1 MLDLRRP
8 PVRKVFAIVRREFV
22 ERVRTRAFWIWTFVG
37 PVMLVGLIAFQIF
50 LATRIGGARTIAVVD
65 QTTTGNGSRV
75 GAELTASINRFRF
88 ASVPNTAA
96 VLDSLRG
103 AVVAKQLDGFLIIT
117 DSTFTHGIAEY
128 RGSNASSV
136 SDMETLERALR
147 QVVFSARLEQSGID
161 PRLVRDAEVR
171 VRLATLK
178 ITKEGVTGESGAQ
191 AVALGFGMAIVLY
204 LAILIYGIQVM
215 SSVLEEKTT
224 KIVEVLISSL
234 RPFELMLG
242 KVIGAGA
249 VGLVQ
254 LAVWAASF
262 VVLTSN
268 QARFASLLGKSGSA
282 MGGFRMPEVPL
293 TTFGVFLCYFLL
305 GYFLYA
311 AIFAAVGAMSN
322 SEAEAR
328 QVQAPVTMLLIVP
341 YVSFFGILNDPHGGL
356 ATAMS
361 MIPFFSPIAA
371 PVRWA
376 ASPMPAVQLLASI
389 AILAATVVAVTWI
402 AARIYRVGILMT
414 GKRPTIRELVRWVR
428 TA

>member
-1 MLDLRRP
+1 
-8 PVRKVFAIVRREFV
+8 VSKVLAVVRREFV
-22 ERVRTRAFWIWTFVG
+22 ERVRTRTFWIWTFVG

-50 LATRIGGARTIAVVD
+50 LATRTGGERKIAVVD
-65 QTTTGNGSRV
+65 GTSTRAGARVAGELGS
-75 GAELTASINRFRF
+75 AINRFRF
-88 ASVPNTAA
+88 STVTDQPGM
-96 VLDSLRG
+96 LDSLRG

-117 DSTFTHGIAEY
+117 DSTFSRGTAEY

-136 SDMETLERALR
+136 ADMETLQRSLR
-147 QVVFSARLEQSGID
+147 QVVFSTRLERAGID
-161 PRLVRDAEVR
+161 PKVVRSAEVR
-171 VRLATLK
+171 INLETLK
-178 ITKEGVTGESGAQ
+178 ITKEGVTGETGGQ
-191 AVALGFGMAIVLY
+191 AVALAFGMAIVLY

-234 RPFELMLG
+234 RPFQMMLG
-242 KVIGAGA
+242 KVLGAGA

-254 LAVWAASF
+254 LAVWATSF
-262 VVLTSN
+262 FLLTSN
-268 QARFASLLGKSGSA
+268 QARFASMLGESGGA
-282 MGGFRMPEVPL
+282 GGATGFRIPQVPL
-293 TTFGVFLCYFLL
+293 STFAVFLTYFLL

-328 QVQAPVTMLLIVP
+328 QVQAPVTMLLVVP
-341 YVSFFGILNDPHGGL
+341 YVSFFGILNDPHGPL
-356 ATAMS
+356 ATWMS
-361 MIPFFSPIAA
+361 MIPFFAPIAA

-376 ASPMPAVQLLASI
+376 ASPMPLPQLLGSV
-389 AILAATVVAVTWI
+389 AILVATVVGVTWG

-414 GKRPTIRELVRWVR
+414 GKRPSFREVIRWVR

>member
-1 MLDLRRP
+1 
-8 PVRKVFAIVRREFV
+8 VSKVLAVVRREFV
-22 ERVRTRAFWIWTFVG
+22 ERVRTRTFWIWTFLG

-50 LATRIGGARTIAVVD
+50 LATRTGGARTVAIVD
-65 QTTTGNGSRV
+65 GTTTSAGARV
-75 GAELTASINRFRF
+75 QTELAASIARFRF
-88 ASVPNTAA
+88 VTLPNTAP

-103 AVVAKQLDGFLIIT
+103 AVVAKQLDGFLIVT
-117 DSTFTHGIAEY
+117 DSTFSAGAAEY

-147 QVVFSARLEQSGID
+147 QVVFSARLERAGID
-161 PRLVRDAEVR
+161 PKLVKQAEMR
-171 VRLATLK
+171 INLATLK
-178 ITKEGVTGESGAQ
+178 ITKEGVTGETGGQ
-191 AVALGFGMAIVLY
+191 AVALGFGMAVVLY
-204 LAILIYGIQVM
+204 IAILMYGIQVM

-234 RPFELMLG
+234 RPFEMMLG
-242 KVIGAGA
+242 KVVGAGA

-254 LAVWAASF
+254 LVVWATSF
-262 VVLTSN
+262 LVLTAN
-268 QARFASLLGKSGSA
+268 QGRLASLLGQAGAGS
-282 MGGFRMPEVPL
+282 MGGFRMPQVPL
-293 TTFGVFLCYFLL
+293 TTFVIFLSYFLL

-328 QVQAPVTMLLIVP
+328 QVQAPVTMLLVVP
-341 YVSFFGILNDPHGGL
+341 YISFFGILNDPHGSL
-356 ATAMS
+356 ATTMS
-361 MIPFFSPIAA
+361 LIPFFSPIAA

-376 ASPMPAVQLLASI
+376 ASPFSAGELVASI
-389 AILAATVVAVTWI
+389 AILAATVMAVTWV

-414 GKRPTIRELVRWVR
+414 GKRPSIRELVRWVR

>member
-1 MLDLRRP
+1 MS
-8 PVRKVFAIVRREFV
+8 KVLAVVRREFV
-22 ERVRTRAFWIWTFVG
+22 ERVRTRTFWIWTFLG

-50 LATRIGGARTIAVVD
+50 LATRTGGDRTVAIVD
-65 QTTTGNGSRV
+65 GTTTGAGARV
-75 GAELTASINRFRF
+75 QAELTVSIKRFRF
-88 ASVPNTAA
+88 FTLPSTDV
-96 VLDSLRG
+96 VRDSLRG

-117 DSTFTHGIAEY
+117 DSTFNTGAAEY

-136 SDMETLERALR
+136 TDMETLERALR
-147 QVVFSARLEQSGID
+147 QVVFSTRLERAGID
-161 PRLVRDAEVR
+161 PKLVKQAEMR
-171 VRLATLK
+171 INLATLK
-178 ITKEGVTGESGAQ
+178 ITKEGVTGETGGQ

-234 RPFELMLG
+234 RPFEMMLG

-254 LAVWAASF
+254 LVVWATSF
-262 VVLTSN
+262 FLLTTN
-268 QARFASLLGKSGSA
+268 QARFAALLGKAGAAGS
-282 MGGFRMPEVPL
+282 MGGFRMPQVPL
-293 TTFGVFLCYFLL
+293 TTFAIFISYFLL

-328 QVQAPVTMLLIVP
+328 QVQAPVTMLLVVP
-341 YVSFFGILNDPHGGL
+341 YVSFFGILNDPHGSL
-356 ATAMS
+356 ATTMS

-376 ASPMPAVQLLASI
+376 ASPFPAIELFASM
-389 AILAATVVAVTWI
+389 AILAATVMGVTWV

-414 GKRPTIRELVRWVR
+414 GKRPSLKELVRWVR